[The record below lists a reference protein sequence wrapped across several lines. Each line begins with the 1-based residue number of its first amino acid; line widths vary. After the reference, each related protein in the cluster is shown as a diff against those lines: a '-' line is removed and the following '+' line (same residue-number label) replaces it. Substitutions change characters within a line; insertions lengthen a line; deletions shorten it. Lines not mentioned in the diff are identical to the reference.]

1 MAETKR
7 ATKKALNEF
16 CITNDLTNE
25 KIVDI
30 TQQLFPDVFECSEE
44 FCAFLIKA
52 LFKNFDIVT
61 EKEVKSFIKKQEKE
75 KSIEQFKIEVIK
87 QREKNENTRRAYNS
101 LIARVISE
109 TEHNDLRLSQCDEWD
124 ENVAEYI
131 KGRCSHWSKVTD
143 DNGVY
148 HLDIAFY
155 KIFMYEHFKYDT
167 PPFKIRQEGDDIV
180 FCKQANQF
188 ERNKQNSLLDK
199 VIKDAMIKEIRLS
212 EYPEWDENLKLY
224 MRAEYN
230 DWDDLYT
237 DYGNFSYGRLFK
249 RLLAI
254 KFGKSQDNTDIPLNC
269 YATRTGDVLISKQ
282 RHKWIESKGCYD
294 FEANSVSSVMNTPP
308 QQTFSKKPQ
317 TQQKSGC
324 LGVLLLLIILG
335 TIAII

>member
-16 CITNDLTNE
+16 CITNDLSNE
-25 KIVDI
+25 KIVGI
-30 TQQLFPDVFECSEE
+30 TQQLFPDVFECSDE

-52 LFKNFDIVT
+52 LFKNFDTVT

-75 KSIEQFKIEVIK
+75 KSIEKFKIEVIK
-87 QREKNENTRRAYNS
+87 QREKDESTRRAYNS
-101 LIARVISE
+101 LTARVISE
-109 TEHNDLRLSQCDEWD
+109 TEHNDLRLSQCEEWD
-124 ENVAEYI
+124 KDVAEYI
-131 KGRCSHWSKVTD
+131 KEKCSHWSKVTD
-143 DNGVY
+143 ENGVY
-148 HLDIAFY
+148 HLDIALY
-155 KIFMYEHFKYDT
+155 KIFMYEHFNYDA
-167 PPFKIRQEGDDIV
+167 PPFKIRPEGNDIV

-199 VIKDAMIKEIRLS
+199 VFKDAMIREIRLS
-212 EYPEWDENLKLY
+212 EYPEWDENLKLH

-254 KFGKSQDNTDIPLNC
+254 KFGKSQDDTNIPLNC

-294 FEANSVSSVMNTPP
+294 FEAYSVPQKAATTNNTKS
-308 QQTFSKKPQ
+308 TN
-317 TQQKSGC
+317 TQQASNSGC
-324 LGVLLLLIILG
+324 LSVIILAVIVIFG
-335 TIAII
+335 LL

>member
-16 CITNDLTNE
+16 CITNDISNE

-75 KSIEQFKIEVIK
+75 KSIEQFKIEA
-87 QREKNENTRRAYNS
+87 NEERFPILESAYNS

-188 ERNKQNSLLDK
+188 ERNKQNSLLEK
-199 VIKDAMIKEIRLS
+199 VIKDAMIREVRLS

-254 KFGKSQDNTDIPLNC
+254 KFGKSQSDTDIPLNC

-294 FEANSVSSVMNTPP
+294 FEAHSVSPKAATTNNTN
-308 QQTFSKKPQ
+308 
-317 TQQKSGC
+317 TQQSSNSGC
-324 LGVLLLLIILG
+324 LSVIILAVIVIFG
-335 TIAII
+335 LL